1 MRPHLVLIVVAVIFG
16 GELIGNNAITVPA
29 ALSIVLSPCAITSA
43 LHLPTG
49 QNDLLTGKTPSD
61 ELLPVVRI
69 LKSSGGRGGGG
80 SSGGKSRGTSG
91 SGSSGSRSRARGI
104 RVGAP
109 IAGIG
114 VFWMLRRNTNRNSN
128 SRSAPSQC
136 FNQSAFETALF
147 RNATLHNDTD
157 GTNIFNITNDTALF
171 RNATLH
177 TSTDHNDTND
187 TDIFNIANDTD
198 GTNIFNITNDT
209 SLTTNVTS
217 HIILIETTV
226 GDPINLAN
234 LDQQSINDIK
244 DAFVTAAEQ
253 DIVNPELCP
262 MVSAASSSKGI
273 FVQVAIVASNALKQV
288 LLFF

>member
-1 MRPHLVLIVVAVIFG
+1 MLIVVAVIFG

-49 QNDLLTGKTPSD
+49 QNDLLTEKTPSD

-80 SSGGKSRGTSG
+80 SSGGRTTRGSSSRGTSG
-91 SGSSGSRSRARGI
+91 SGSSGARSRARGI

-109 IAGIG
+109 IAGVG
-114 VFWMLRRNTNRNSN
+114 VFWMYRRNVNRNSN

-157 GTNIFNITNDTALF
+157 D
-171 RNATLH
+171 
-177 TSTDHNDTND
+177 
-187 TDIFNIANDTD
+187 
-198 GTNIFNITNDT
+198 TNIFNITNDT
-209 SLTTNVTS
+209 SLTTNVTSDTDVTS

>member
-1 MRPHLVLIVVAVIFG
+1 VLTVVAVIFG

-49 QNDLLTGKTPSD
+49 QNDLLTEKTPSD

-80 SSGGKSRGTSG
+80 SSGGRSRGTSG
-91 SGSSGSRSRARGI
+91 SGSSGARSRARAFRVAGPVAGVGI
-104 RVGAP
+104 
-109 IAGIG
+109 
-114 VFWMLRRNTNRNSN
+114 FWMYRSNTNRNSN

-157 GTNIFNITNDTALF
+157 
-171 RNATLH
+171 
-177 TSTDHNDTND
+177 D
-187 TDIFNIANDTD
+187 TD
-198 GTNIFNITNDT
+198 IFNITNDT
-209 SLTTNVTS
+209 SLTTNVTSDTDVTS

-253 DIVNPELCP
+253 DIVDPELCP

>member
-49 QNDLLTGKTPSD
+49 QNDLLTEKTPSD

-114 VFWMLRRNTNRNSN
+114 VFWVLRRNTNRNSN

-136 FNQSAFETALF
+136 FNQSAFE
-147 RNATLHNDTD
+147 
-157 GTNIFNITNDTALF
+157 TALF

-253 DIVNPELCP
+253 DIVDPELCP

>member
-1 MRPHLVLIVVAVIFG
+1 VLIVVAVIFG

-49 QNDLLTGKTPSD
+49 QNDLLTEKTPSD

-80 SSGGKSRGTSG
+80 SSGGRSRGTSG
-91 SGSSGSRSRARGI
+91 SGSSGARSRARGI

-109 IAGIG
+109 IAGVGI
-114 VFWMLRRNTNRNSN
+114 FWMYRRNTNRNSN

-136 FNQSAFETALF
+136 FNQSAFE
-147 RNATLHNDTD
+147 N
-157 GTNIFNITNDTALF
+157 ALF

-177 TSTDHNDTND
+177 TGTDHDDTND

-198 GTNIFNITNDT
+198 DTDIFDTTNVTNDT

-217 HIILIETTV
+217 DTNVTSHVILIETTV